1 MPPDTAK
8 LLHDMKSASER
19 IGRFV
24 AGKTFPDYTGDE
36 LLRSGV
42 ERQFE
47 IIGEAMSRLLKID
60 PETAKKITDYRKIAG
75 FRNALIHGYD
85 SIDDVIAGA
94 LSRISCRCFNG
105 KWKDCFSRDYR
116 EVGMADHLQAFALS
130 HPSA

>member
-24 AGKTFPDYTGDE
+24 AGKTFQHYVADE

-47 IIGEAMSRLLKID
+47 IIGEAMTRLMKVD
-60 PETAKKITDYRKIAG
+60 PDLAKQITDYRKIAG
-75 FRNALIHGYD
+75 FRNALVHGYD
-85 SIDDVIAGA
+85 SIDDVISWGIITSKLPVLHRELEA
-94 LSRISCRCFNG
+94 L
-105 KWKDCFSRDYR
+105 
-116 EVGMADHLQAFALS
+116 LQ
-130 HPSA
+130 P